1 MNYRRAAITT
11 AVLVLLILI
20 AVFFRW
26 SGSSAVVWSV
36 SNGGTW
42 LLPLITISA
51 LLDSINPCAFS
62 VLLLTIAFLI
72 SVGRLRSSIMSIGG
86 AYIAGLFT
94 VYFLIGVGLVQVLHL
109 FNTPHVMAKIGAGL
123 LLVLGAVNLIAAR
136 FPSLGIQIRFP
147 QAFHTLM
154 AGWIKNASLPTAFLL
169 GALVAIC
176 EFPCTGGPY
185 LTAVGLLHDK
195 ATAWGGFGYLVL
207 YNLIFILPLVI
218 ILILAGDAR
227 IVGKLEQWEQD
238 NKKRMRIGTGIAMII
253 LGLIIFFL

>member
-1 MNYRRAAITT
+1 MNYRRIVVTG
-11 AVLVLLILI
+11 AVLVLLVALT
-20 AVFFRW
+20 VFFRW
-26 SGSSAVVWSV
+26 SGSSTVVWSV

-72 SVGRLRSSIMSIGG
+72 SVGRLRSSIVAIGS

-109 FNTPHVMAKIGAGL
+109 FNTPHFMAKVGAGL
-123 LLVLGAVNLIAAR
+123 LLFLGAVNLIAAR
-136 FPSLGIQIRFP
+136 FPSIGIQIRLP
-147 QAFHTLM
+147 QSFHALM
-154 AGWIKNASLPTAFLL
+154 AGWIKNASLPTAFFL
-169 GALVAIC
+169 GTLVAIC

-195 ATAWGGFGYLVL
+195 VTAWSGFLYLVL
-207 YNLIFILPLVI
+207 YNIIFILPLVI
-218 ILILAGDAR
+218 ILILAGDSSV
-227 IVGKLEQWEQD
+227 VGKLEQWEQD
-238 NKKRMRIGTGIAMII
+238 NKKRMRIGTGVAMII
-253 LGLIIFFL
+253 LGLLIFFL

>member
-1 MNYRRAAITT
+1 MNYRRIVSAGV
-11 AVLVLLILI
+11 VLILLIVVTI
-20 AVFFRW
+20 FFRW
-26 SGSSAVVWSV
+26 SGSSNVVWSV
-36 SNGGTW
+36 SNEGTW

-123 LLVLGAVNLIAAR
+123 LLVLGVVNLIAAR
-136 FPSLGIQIRFP
+136 FPSLGIQIRLP
-147 QAFHTLM
+147 QSLNAVM

-195 ATAWGGFGYLVL
+195 ATAWSGFGYLIL

-218 ILILAGDAR
+218 ILILAGDSNV
-227 IVGKLEQWEQD
+227 VGKLEQWEQD

-253 LGLIIFFL
+253 LGVFIFFF